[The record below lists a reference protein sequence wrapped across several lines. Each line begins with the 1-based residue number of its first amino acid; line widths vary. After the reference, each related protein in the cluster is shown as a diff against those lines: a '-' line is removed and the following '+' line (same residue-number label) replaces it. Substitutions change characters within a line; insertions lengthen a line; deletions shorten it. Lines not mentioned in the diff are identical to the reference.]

1 MNDPR
6 QLLELAIEVA
16 LEAGALLAER
26 QPYVRDFVGTK
37 SSPTDMVTEVD
48 TASERLIVER
58 ILSARSDDGM
68 LAEEG
73 SSREG
78 SSGVRWVIDPVDGT
92 TNFLY
97 GFPAYAVSIAA
108 EADGEAVAGVVYNAA
123 TRELFAA
130 AKGHGA
136 TLNGAP
142 IRVSAESELSKAL
155 VATGFG
161 YSAEWRIRQA
171 TVLARLIGGI
181 RDVRRAGSA
190 ALDLCSV
197 ACGRVDAYYEQGLN
211 PWDHAAGAL
220 IAREA
225 GGITEFLEGRAFP
238 KPCIVAG
245 APGVFAAFREL
256 LVAAV
261 AAR

>member
-1 MNDPR
+1 MHHPR
-6 QLLELAIEVA
+6 ELLQLATDLA

-26 QPYVRDFVGTK
+26 QPQVRDFVGTK
-37 SSPTDMVTEVD
+37 SSTTDMVTEVD

-58 ILSARSDDGM
+58 VLSARPDDGVV
-68 LAEEG
+68 AEEG
-73 SSREG
+73 SRREG
-78 SSGVRWVIDPVDGT
+78 SSGVRWLIDPVDGT

-108 EADGEAVAGVVYNAA
+108 EAAGETLAGVVYNPA

-136 TLNGAP
+136 TLNGSR
-142 IRVSAESELSKAL
+142 IRVSAETELAKAL

-161 YSAEWRIRQA
+161 YDPTVRARQGA
-171 TVLARLIGGI
+171 TLARLIGGI
-181 RDVRRAGSA
+181 RDIRRAGSA
-190 ALDLCSV
+190 ALDLCNV

-225 GGITEFLEGRAFP
+225 GGLTEFLEGPGFA

-245 APGVFAAFREL
+245 TPGVFAAFREL
-256 LVAAV
+256 LIAA
-261 AAR
+261 ASA

>member
-1 MNDPR
+1 MHDPL
-6 QLLELAIEVA
+6 QLLELARTVA
-16 LEAGALLAER
+16 LEAGELLAER
-26 QPYVRDFVGTK
+26 QPHVRDFVGTK

-48 TASERLIVER
+48 TASERLIVDR
-58 ILSARSDDGM
+58 ILTARPADGI

-73 SSREG
+73 SARDG
-78 SSGVRWVIDPVDGT
+78 SSGIRWLIDPVDGT

-108 EADGEAVAGVVYNAA
+108 EAAGETLAGVVYNPE

-136 TLNGAP
+136 TLNGSA
-142 IRVSAESELSKAL
+142 IRVSAETEIARAL
-155 VATGFG
+155 VGTGFG
-161 YSAEWRIRQA
+161 YDPGVRTRQA
-171 TVLARLIGGI
+171 ETLVRLIGGI
-181 RDVRRAGSA
+181 RDIRRAGSA
-190 ALDLCSV
+190 ALDLCNV

-225 GGITEFLEGRAFP
+225 GGLTEFLGAPAFP

-245 APGVFAAFREL
+245 TPGMFAAFREL
-256 LVAAV
+256 LIAA
-261 AAR
+261 ATT